1 MPTVGAWW
9 VDVKLSTTRGD
20 AALSGLAMPASS
32 RMGWVVLCHSRPP
45 HGAPASSRG
54 SRQQDA
60 YAYGWFGRGPSCTL
74 FLGVVLQCLELQ
86 LNQPEPSFSS
96 AARLALALP
105 VRWLCRR
112 GIADGGGWVRRGKE
126 LLLEAL
132 DSGVAL
138 LQQLQALLAFEQLLL
153 AFEQLLLAFERFDPQ
168 PLCFLLDVVDGSPV
182 AQLLRRRLR
191 LRQQA
196 PPRRQGGD
204 PFRPGHGPGG
214 CRTRRGC
221 HRRSS

>member
-9 VDVKLSTTRGD
+9 VDVKLSITRGD
-20 AALSGLAMPASS
+20 AAPSGLARPASS
-32 RMGWVVLCHSRPP
+32 RMGWVVLCHSRPL
-45 HGAPASSRG
+45 HGAPAPSRG
-54 SRQQDA
+54 SRQQED
-60 YAYGWFGRGPSCTL
+60 YAYDWFGRGPSRTL
-74 FLGVVLQCLELQ
+74 LLAVVLQFQELQ
-86 LNQPEPSFSS
+86 LNQPEPCFSS
-96 AARLALALP
+96 PARLALALP

-153 AFEQLLLAFERFDPQ
+153 AFERFDPQ
-168 PLCFLLDVVDGSPV
+168 PFCFLLDVVNGSPV

-214 CRTRRGC
+214 CRTGRGC
-221 HRRSS
+221 HRRSSW

>member
-45 HGAPASSRG
+45 HGAPAPSRG
-54 SRQQDA
+54 TRQQED
-60 YAYGWFGRGPSCTL
+60 YAYGWFGRGPSRTL
-74 FLGVVLQCLELQ
+74 LLAVMLQCLELQ
-86 LNQPEPSFSS
+86 LNQPEPCFSS
-96 AARLALALP
+96 PARLALALP
-105 VRWLCRR
+105 VRWLCSR

-153 AFEQLLLAFERFDPQ
+153 AFERFDPQ
-168 PLCFLLDVVDGSPV
+168 PLCFLLDVVNGSPV
-182 AQLLRRRLR
+182 AH
-191 LRQQA
+191 RQQA

-204 PFRPGHGPGG
+204 P
-214 CRTRRGC
+214 C
-221 HRRSS
+221 

>member
-1 MPTVGAWW
+1 MQSTRTRLTIAICRDRRYHGLGFGGDLLVDALGRIALAADSLGIAGA
-9 VDVKLSTTRGD
+9 L
-20 AALSGLAMPASS
+20 LP
-32 RMGWVVLCHSRPP
+32 
-45 HGAPASSRG
+45 
-54 SRQQDA
+54 
-60 YAYGWFGRGPSCTL
+60 
-74 FLGVVLQCLELQ
+74 QCQELQ
-86 LNQPEPSFSS
+86 LNQPEPCFSS
-96 AARLALALP
+96 PARLALALP

-153 AFEQLLLAFERFDPQ
+153 AFERFDPQ
-168 PLCFLLDVVDGSPV
+168 PLCFLLDVVNGSPV

-204 PFRPGHGPGG
+204 P
-214 CRTRRGC
+214 
-221 HRRSS
+221 S